1 MRIEIIYNG
10 EFDRFEVWRI
20 EGSNSVLRWKCES
33 AREVEELILLD
44 LEELKKRSQIVDEPL
59 ILESKLNYES
69 KSIFK

>member
-10 EFDRFEVWRI
+10 ESDRFEVWKI
-20 EGSNSVLRWKCES
+20 EGSNSVLCWECES

-44 LEELKKRSQIVDEPL
+44 LKELKMKSQIVDEPL